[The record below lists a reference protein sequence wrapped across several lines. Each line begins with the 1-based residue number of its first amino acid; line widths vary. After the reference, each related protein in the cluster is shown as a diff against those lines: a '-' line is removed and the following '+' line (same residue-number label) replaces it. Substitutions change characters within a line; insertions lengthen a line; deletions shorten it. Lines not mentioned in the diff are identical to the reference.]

1 MEQRSLFVQASVFG
15 FSFDDRLSHVS
26 ASNSGLGYV
35 PICVHHTN

>member
-26 ASNSGLGYV
+26 ASNSGLGQSAYII
-35 PICVHHTN
+35 PIRS